1 MTNKVKVK
9 ICGQEY
15 TVVSGDAPAYIKK
28 IADATDSKMAE
39 MMTRNPALSTS
50 MAAVLAAMNLT
61 DELEKIKQV
70 AREKVDAQAAE
81 IASLKKQLE
90 NTQKA
95 VPQKEQQNKHI

>member
-1 MTNKVKVK
+1 MTNKIKLK

-15 TVVSGDAPAYIKK
+15 TVVSDDTPEYIKK

-39 MMTRNPALSTS
+39 MLARNPALSTS

-90 NTQKA
+90 NVQKA
-95 VPQKEQQNKHI
+95 VPQKKTT